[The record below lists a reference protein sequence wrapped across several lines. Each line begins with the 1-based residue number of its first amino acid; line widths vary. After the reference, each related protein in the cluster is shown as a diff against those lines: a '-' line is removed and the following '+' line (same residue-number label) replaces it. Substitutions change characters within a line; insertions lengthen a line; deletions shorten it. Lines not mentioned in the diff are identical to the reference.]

1 MRPTLTLALAGVLAT
16 TAFAAPSAQA
26 APGDV
31 IVTQTDARGDVRL
44 RGYDGG
50 LIDAQR
56 RTIDIRKATVQE
68 RAGAVRMIVK
78 LKKLTTARKFDQI
91 IEVRMIPGNDDE
103 FWSATAGFSPQ
114 NRALGYAFYSP
125 TLDGD
130 DVVSCDPLTA
140 VVRRAK
146 RTVYLDVPSKC
157 LPKEPA
163 KIIVGAYT
171 GTFRGEGGGYSQ
183 DRLNLSGTHQL
194 R

>member
-1 MRPTLTLALAGVLAT
+1 MRPSLALALAGALAA
-16 TAFAAPSAQA
+16 TAVAAPSAQA

-50 LIDAQR
+50 LTDAQR
-56 RTIDIRKATVQE
+56 RTIDIRKVTVQE

-91 IEVRMIPGNDDE
+91 IEVRMIPDNDDE

-114 NRALGYAFYSP
+114 NRAMGYAFYSP

-146 RTVYLDVPSKC
+146 RTVHLDVPSKC
-157 LPKEPA
+157 LPKDAA

-171 GTFRGEGGGYSQ
+171 GTFRGEGVGYSQ
-183 DRLNLSGTHQL
+183 DRLNVMGAHQL

>member
-1 MRPTLTLALAGVLAT
+1 MRTTLTLALAGALAT
-16 TAFAAPSAQA
+16 AALVAPSAQA

-50 LIDAQR
+50 LTDAQR
-56 RTIDIRKATVQE
+56 RTIDIRKVAVQE
-68 RAGAVRMIVK
+68 RAGAVRVTVK

-91 IEVRMIPGNDDE
+91 IEVRMIPDSDDE
-103 FWSATAGFSPQ
+103 FWSAAAGFSPQ
-114 NRALGYAFYSP
+114 KRALGYAYYSP

-130 DVVSCDPLTA
+130 DTVSCDPLTT

-146 RTVYLDVPSKC
+146 RTVHVDVPSKC
-157 LPKEPA
+157 LPKEA
-163 KIIVGAYT
+163 TRIIVGSYT

-183 DRLNLSGTHQL
+183 DRLNVLGTHQL